1 MEKDNIS
8 CSQFV
13 LVHGACHGS
22 WCWYKVATQL
32 RSAGHRVAT
41 VDLGGSGINPKQLDE
56 IPTLSGYVEPLMEF
70 MAALPSEE
78 KVVLVG
84 HSYGGISISVAA
96 ERFPKNVLAAVYVAG
111 FMPAPG
117 FNLLEFNQQ
126 DLSLAMLLRRPFPIY
141 RDEKSLKE
149 ATLTEENYGSIRRR
163 IYAVSKGDMII
174 TEEIQKEIIENYPPH
189 DVKEISGSDHMVML
203 SKPQELSSLILQAAI
218 N

>member
-8 CSQFV
+8 CSLFV

-22 WCWYKVATQL
+22 WCWYKVATLL

-41 VDLGGSGINPKQLDE
+41 VDLGGSGIHPKQLDE

-84 HSYGGISISVAA
+84 HSYGGIVISVAA
-96 ERFPKNVLAAVYVAG
+96 ERFPKNVLAAVYVAA

-117 FNLLEFNQQ
+117 FNLLELHQQ
-126 DLSLAMLLRRPFPIY
+126 VRS
-141 RDEKSLKE
+141 
-149 ATLTEENYGSIRRR
+149 
-163 IYAVSKGDMII
+163 
-174 TEEIQKEIIENYPPH
+174 
-189 DVKEISGSDHMVML
+189 
-203 SKPQELSSLILQAAI
+203 ILQLTYLGFCI
-218 N
+218 TIDQLSNSFIY